1 MRICCRTIVSV
12 ALAWGI
18 AAALPVAAQ
27 APGEPP
33 QNPDILT
40 AAEADLAGR
49 VAEESPEVAVYLQ
62 SSQPVYR
69 VRVELLRLKEA
80 EERRFALVTHYRYEG
95 DLTIQ
100 SAVDLGA
107 GTVFEV
113 TATPAVPAPLAAE
126 ELDRARQFALG
137 HPEVRSGL
145 GQHLPALESGAP
157 GYAVQ
162 SLALHTTDPE
172 DPIYGHRVISVLFE
186 TPDGYITG
194 LEVLVDLSTGV
205 VTVETQEVEP

>member
-1 MRICCRTIVSV
+1 MRTCCRTIVSA
-12 ALAWGI
+12 ALACGI

-27 APGEPP
+27 SPGEPP

-40 AAEADLAGR
+40 AAEEALAGQ
-49 VAEESPEVAVYLQ
+49 VAEESPEVAAYLA
-62 SSQPVYR
+62 SLEPVYR

-100 SAVDLGA
+100 SAVDLEA
-107 GTVFEV
+107 RTVFEV

-126 ELDRARQFALG
+126 ETDRARQLALA

-145 GQHLPALESGAP
+145 GQHLPPIQAGAP
-157 GYAVQ
+157 GYAIQ

-172 DPIYGHRVISVLFE
+172 DPIYGHRVVGVLFE

-194 LEVLVDLSTGV
+194 LDVLVDLSTGA
-205 VTVETQEVEP
+205 VTVELQEVTP

>member
-1 MRICCRTIVSV
+1 MRTCCRTIASA

-18 AAALPVAAQ
+18 AVALPVAAQ
-27 APGEPP
+27 SPGEPP
-33 QNPDILT
+33 QNPDVLT
-40 AAEADLAGR
+40 PAEAELAGR
-49 VAEESPEVAVYLQ
+49 VAEESPEVAPYLQ
-62 SSQPVYR
+62 SPQPVYR

-107 GTVFEV
+107 QTVFEV

-126 ELDRARQFALG
+126 ELDLARQLALG

-145 GQHLPALESGAP
+145 GQHLPAIEAGAP
-157 GYAVQ
+157 GYSIQ

-172 DPIYGHRVISVLFE
+172 DPIFGHRVVGVLFE

-194 LEVLVDLSTGV
+194 LDVLVDLSTGE
-205 VTVETQEVEP
+205 VTVEPQEVTP